1 MTVTTIHYGRSTE
14 KNARNNFLLEG
25 VECYEDTQMKAYD
38 ITKLTAELKIANTY
52 KNKIYCFV
60 DCFRGRGY
68 RPSSWI
74 KGKRRK
80 GKGKE
85 WKKMRKWERRR
96 GKEQREKEGNGWEGK
111 GGRGEG

>member
-1 MTVTTIHYGRSTE
+1 MCMTVTTIHYGSSTE

-80 GKGKE
+80 G
-85 WKKMRKWERRR
+85 
-96 GKEQREKEGNGWEGK
+96 
-111 GGRGEG
+111 